1 MASSPIFPRFKKTFA
16 VFLCSLPELLSFSK
30 RLKEIIVVKIC
41 GLLLWFNVIRAT
53 ITEDLQ
59 NAFQNHSVDGKVLIC
74 RQLLF
79 LIFEEYHHFSLY
91 KEFSL
96 AIDDLKKKVCLED
109 FSNQNTSL
117 ISSISRLKFICFDKG
132 KYSFFFIFKSII
144 ISI

>member
-96 AIDDLKKKVCLED
+96 AIDDLKKK
-109 FSNQNTSL
+109 SL
-117 ISSISRLKFICFDKG
+117 SRRFFKPKYILDQLNFKIKVYLLWQG
-132 KYSFFFIFKSII
+132 KIFFFFIFKSII

>member
-91 KEFSL
+91 KEFTKNWRFEKKSL
-96 AIDDLKKKVCLED
+96 SRRFFKPKYILDQLNFKIKVYLLW
-109 FSNQNTSL
+109 Q
-117 ISSISRLKFICFDKG
+117 G
-132 KYSFFFIFKSII
+132 KIFFFFIFKSII